1 MADPVLSIAI
11 AHTPTP
17 SRRHLLRDLEH
28 SMGGST
34 RIHRH
39 AVRYT
44 VITDVQAQGYAGI
57 WPTMGAAL
65 ASIGREATHHLVMQD
80 DVIACRN
87 YLPAVRYLA
96 GVQPDKII
104 QLFSMRTTLIDTV
117 RERGNNW
124 WTCTG
129 NVYTQAMIWPVAVL
143 RDFLRW
149 ERAHI
154 DPRFPN
160 DDQRISM
167 YSLFHGL
174 AVWCTTPSLVEHV
187 GFDRSEIGHPAT
199 KNRVARWFLG
209 DIDPCTLDWS
219 IPDAPHHIS
228 DPGDWTRQGVR
239 AIRES
244 GYYRFTP
251 TAFMERN
258 SRGTRDG

>member
-1 MADPVLSIAI
+1 MVALSIAI
-11 AHTPTP
+11 AHTPTVA
-17 SRRHLLRDLEH
+17 RWHLIRDLER
-28 SMGGST
+28 SMGGAT
-34 RIHRH
+34 RIN
-39 AVRYT
+39 AMSVRYA
-44 VITDVQAQGYAGI
+44 VVADVNQRGYAGI
-57 WPTMGAAL
+57 WPTMGAAM
-65 ASIGREATHHLVMQD
+65 ASIGHGATHHLVMQD
-80 DVIACRN
+80 DVLACRN
-87 YLPAVRYLA
+87 YLRAVHMLIGRR
-96 GVQPDKII
+96 PDDII

-129 NVYTQAMIWPVAVL
+129 NVYTQAMVWPVDVV

-167 YSLFHGL
+167 YNLFHNRKI
-174 AVWCTTPSLVEHV
+174 WCTTPCLVEHV

-199 KNRVARWFLG
+199 QNRVARWFLG
-209 DIDPCTLDWS
+209 DDDPLALDWS
-219 IPDAPHHIS
+219 VPDAPHHIC

-244 GYYRFTP
+244 GWYRFEP
-251 TAFMERN
+251 TAFMIKH
-258 SRGTRDG
+258 SRKG